1 MRESTRSGTPP
12 QFTARFRRA
21 RHRTESANRL
31 RAGLPGESWPEGERH
46 EPQRWDDRGG
56 RLAVS
61 TPPSR
66 AVLEGRIG
74 WPPGESRAEV
84 RSQIE
89 ETIAE
94 AAANDD
100 WLADHP
106 PTVEWFGWQAEPH
119 EVDSDGELATLAK
132 RVGEDVTGRSGS
144 FVGGNAGLD
153 ERFYDL
159 YYDVDAVS
167 VGPTGSN
174 LHGAD
179 EHTTVPSL
187 LETAT
192 TIASIAIEYCGN
204 RGVKGNYTPRF
215 PPESIDQTN
224 RKKHHHQQHTMTT
237 DITVYWDDQMLDHE
251 PPKGAFKFPFTPIV
265 AVPEVHPTRRERVQ
279 NIRAM
284 LDHAFG
290 DIFETVSPDPASR
303 KAIERVHDPDYLD
316 WLVEFCADG
325 GGRIEDTTT
334 GLNEH
339 TYDAARVSARA
350 AIAAAGQ
357 ALDGSKDDGQEALPY
372 ALCRP
377 SGHHAQPD
385 CADGFCYLNNVALA
399 AEAALATDGPADITA
414 DRVAIIDWD
423 VHHGNG
429 TQETFYDRDDVLF
442 VSAHNDHGSWHPEYH
457 PQEGSIEE
465 FGEGD
470 GEGYTLNVPLPPGTG
485 NRGYE
490 AFFERIVNPAIT
502 GFDPDLI
509 PRQRWPGCWT
519 VGHERSKYC
528 DP

>member
-1 MRESTRSGTPP
+1 
-12 QFTARFRRA
+12 
-21 RHRTESANRL
+21 
-31 RAGLPGESWPEGERH
+31 
-46 EPQRWDDRGG
+46 
-56 RLAVS
+56 
-61 TPPSR
+61 
-66 AVLEGRIG
+66 
-74 WPPGESRAEV
+74 
-84 RSQIE
+84 
-89 ETIAE
+89 
-94 AAANDD
+94 
-100 WLADHP
+100 
-106 PTVEWFGWQAEPH
+106 
-119 EVDSDGELATLAK
+119 
-132 RVGEDVTGRSGS
+132 
-144 FVGGNAGLD
+144 
-153 ERFYDL
+153 
-159 YYDVDAVS
+159 
-167 VGPTGSN
+167 
-174 LHGAD
+174 
-179 EHTTVPSL
+179 
-187 LETAT
+187 
-192 TIASIAIEYCGN
+192 
-204 RGVKGNYTPRF
+204 
-215 PPESIDQTN
+215 
-224 RKKHHHQQHTMTT
+224 MTT

-265 AVPEVHPTRRERVQ
+265 AVPEVHPDRRERVQ

-339 TYDAARVSARA
+339 TYDAARVSAGA

-509 PRQRWPGCWT
+509 LVSAGQDAGPSDMNGRNIVTREGFRKMGNRVQQLADETADGALALIQEGGYQPSHLSFATLGVFEGVLGRT
-519 VGHERSKYC
+519 VDLDGYGTG
-528 DP
+528 DPFEFLDEPTELVDEWLDQAVDHHGKSPVFA